1 MSYALCLNLKTI
13 VYFLPS
19 ERDRDFVVVCFL
31 STSGQLFF
39 SRASGKRL
47 PHIAGLRVNSV
58 IPGWVGAPNERALFR
73 FHDAIAVFADR
84 MSDEDSDR
92 RPGFG
97 GGVHE
102 HCAGFESHAIKL
114 RVSCPGE

>member
-1 MSYALCLNLKTI
+1 M
-13 VYFLPS
+13 
-19 ERDRDFVVVCFL
+19 
-31 STSGQLFF
+31 FF
-39 SRASGKRL
+39 SQTPRRRS
-47 PHIAGLRVNSV
+47 PHITGLRVN
-58 IPGWVGAPNERALFR
+58 PLTLGCVGAPNERALFG